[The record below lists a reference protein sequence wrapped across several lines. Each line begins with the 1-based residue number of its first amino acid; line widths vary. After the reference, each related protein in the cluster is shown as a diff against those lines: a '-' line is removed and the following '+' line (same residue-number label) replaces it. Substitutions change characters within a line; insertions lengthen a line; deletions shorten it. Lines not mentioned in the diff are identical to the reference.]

1 MNSHEKVILFNGSG
15 FDNWKGRGGEAVT
28 WDNDGEAMTVVRG
41 DIISD
46 EEYSDAFIHV
56 EFKIP
61 DMPNETGQGKGN
73 SGVYIH
79 GCYEI
84 QVLDSYERQKPD
96 KSDCGA
102 IYNMHEPVMNA
113 CKPAEQWQSYD
124 IMIRAPRF
132 DDDGKVAE
140 YAGLTLMQNGLPVH
154 NNVILKRVTPGG
166 ISNKILK
173 QGPLLLQDH
182 GDRVSFR
189 NIWLI
194 RL

>member
-1 MNSHEKVILFNGSG
+1 MNSHEKVLLFNGSG
-15 FDNWKGRGGEAVT
+15 FDSWKGRGGEAVT

-41 DIISD
+41 DIISA

-61 DMPNETGQGKGN
+61 DMPDETGQGKGN

-84 QVLDSYERQKPD
+84 QVLDSFDCQKPD
-96 KSDCGA
+96 MSDCGA
-102 IYNMHEPVMNA
+102 IYNMHAPVMNA

-124 IMIRAPRF
+124 IIIRAPKF
-132 DDDGKVAE
+132 SDDGEVAE
-140 YAGLTLMQNGLPVH
+140 YAGLTLLQNGLPVH

-166 ISNKILK
+166 ISDKVLK

-182 GDRVSFR
+182 GNRVSFR

>member
-1 MNSHEKVILFNGSG
+1 MNSHEKVQLFDGSG
-15 FDNWKGRGGEAVT
+15 FDGWKGRHKKETA
-28 WDNDGEAMTVVRG
+28 WDTDGDAMTVGRG
-41 DIISD
+41 DIISE

-61 DMPNETGQGKGN
+61 DMPHDSGQGKGN

-84 QVLDSYERQKPD
+84 QVLDSYARETPD
-96 KSDCGA
+96 KGDCGA
-102 IYNMHEPVMNA
+102 IYNMYAPAMNA
-113 CKPAEQWQSYD
+113 CKPAEQWQTYD

-132 DDDGKVAE
+132 DDKGEITE
-140 YAGLTLMQNGLPVH
+140 YARLTLLQNGLPVH
-154 NNVILKRVTPGG
+154 NNVILKKTTPGG
-166 ISNKILK
+166 ITDKIV
-173 QGPLLLQDH
+173 QRGPLLLQDH
-182 GDRVSFR
+182 GNRVSFR

>member
-1 MNSHEKVILFNGSG
+1 MDSHEKVILFSGSG
-15 FDNWKGRGGEAVT
+15 FKNWKGRGGEAVT
-28 WDNDGEAMTVVRG
+28 WDIDGEAMTVVRG

-61 DMPNETGQGKGN
+61 DMPDETGQGKGN

-96 KSDCGA
+96 NSDCGA
-102 IYNMHEPVMNA
+102 VYNMYAPVMNA

-132 DDDGKVAE
+132 NDDGEVAD
-140 YAGLTLMQNGLPVH
+140 YAGLTLLQNGLPVH

-166 ISNKILK
+166 ISDKVLK

-182 GDRVSFR
+182 GNRVSFR

>member
-1 MNSHEKVILFNGSG
+1 MNSHEKIILFDGSG
-15 FDNWKGRGGEAVT
+15 FDNWKGRGGKAVT

-41 DIISD
+41 DIIS
-46 EEYSDAFIHV
+46 EQEYADAFIHV

-61 DMPNETGQGKGN
+61 DMPRARGQSKGN
-73 SGVYIH
+73 SGVYVH

-84 QVLDSYERQKPD
+84 QVLDTYEREKPGD
-96 KSDCGA
+96 SDCGA
-102 IYNMHEPVMNA
+102 IYNMYAPLMNA

-124 IMIRAPRF
+124 IIIRAPVF
-132 DDDGKVAE
+132 DAGGGIAE
-140 YAGLTLMQNGLPVH
+140 YARLTLLHNGLPIH
-154 NNVILKRVTPGG
+154 NNIVLGRTTPGG
-166 ISNKILK
+166 VSGEITR

-189 NIWLI
+189 NIWMI

>member
-1 MNSHEKVILFNGSG
+1 MYNGEKVILFDGSN
-15 FDNWKGRGGEAVT
+15 FDKWKGRGGEAVT
-28 WDNDGEAMTVVRG
+28 WDTDGEAMTVVRG

-61 DMPNETGQGKGN
+61 DMPDETGQGKGN

-84 QVLDSYERQKPD
+84 QVLDSYERKKPD
-96 KSDCGA
+96 NSDCGA
-102 IYNMHEPVMNA
+102 IYNMHAPVMNA

-124 IMIRAPRF
+124 IIIRAPKF
-132 DDDGKVAE
+132 NDDGEITE
-140 YAGLTLMQNGLPVH
+140 YAGLTLLQNGLPVH

-166 ISNKILK
+166 ISDKVLK

-182 GDRVSFR
+182 GNRVSFR

>member
-1 MNSHEKVILFNGSG
+1 MDSHEKVILFNGSG

-140 YAGLTLMQNGLPVH
+140 YAGLTLLQNGLPVH